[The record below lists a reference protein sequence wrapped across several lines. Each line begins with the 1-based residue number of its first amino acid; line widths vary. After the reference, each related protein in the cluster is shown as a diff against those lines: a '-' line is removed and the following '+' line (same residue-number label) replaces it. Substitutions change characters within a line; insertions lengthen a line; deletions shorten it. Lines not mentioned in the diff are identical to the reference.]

1 MEGLCYKPL
10 RPDAPLFVKPT
21 ERHRQEEGTSPQS
34 LGVTQPSL
42 NAEDGP
48 RPPAFGTAE
57 GKSRTFEE
65 DQHQRAVA
73 RVPGDASGTAVS
85 RARRDV
91 LRFSPGTVSLQST
104 ACSDDEYLTRK
115 YVIRT
120 SPHSKRININGT
132 KIEPHFEPL
141 EKTVKAVVIREP
153 SSLRTDLDLHRA
165 RQESPKKQLNIQC
178 GSGLGRGLGAP
189 HSLHFKTDLQRC

>member
-10 RPDAPLFVKPT
+10 RPDAPLFAKPT
-21 ERHRQEEGTSPQS
+21 ERHGQEEGTSPQS
-34 LGVTQPSL
+34 PGVTQLSL
-42 NAEDGP
+42 NAEVCP
-48 RPPAFGTAE
+48 RPPAFGTPE

-73 RVPGDASGTAVS
+73 RRPGDTSGTAVS
-85 RARRDV
+85 RAHGDV
-91 LRFSPGTVSLQST
+91 LCFSPGTVSLQST

-132 KIEPHFEPL
+132 KIEPPFEPL
-141 EKTVKAVVIREP
+141 EKTV
-153 SSLRTDLDLHRA
+153 
-165 RQESPKKQLNIQC
+165 
-178 GSGLGRGLGAP
+178 
-189 HSLHFKTDLQRC
+189 